1 MANCCFNFGK
11 LALTFHGTQTK
22 LERLKKNVALF
33 TYLLK
38 KFPSRIQIPILN
50 ADQDTGGKM
59 NADTYGSGSAA
70 LENRMLTLLRK
81 IGSSQSFFGGNVRLC
96 DLNLFNLWNRFYRSE
111 SGTPQNVLQICN
123 SVEDFFWSVRT
134 GQHLPPSRQRGGGE
148 VYHHHTVL
156 HGVPARQRTVPTLM
170 YTLQPGRNT
179 IQHQLAGAGARGGGG
194 GGTSG
199 VF

>member
-111 SGTPQNVLQICN
+111 SGTPQNVSQICN

-134 GQHLPPSRQRGGGE
+134 GQHLPPSRQRGGGRYTTTTLCCM
-148 VYHHHTVL
+148 VY
-156 HGVPARQRTVPTLM
+156 R
-170 YTLQPGRNT
+170 PGSAQCPHLCIPYSRAGTPYNT
-179 IQHQLAGAGARGGGG
+179 
-194 GGTSG
+194 S
-199 VF
+199 